1 MCLIFTI
8 IAVVLEAEGL
18 TKTEIEMLES
28 QEIDMKDVMTTVA
41 AIDVVTDVTIDAT
54 TEEVRTSQF

>member
-41 AIDVVTDVTIDAT
+41 AIDVVKDVTIDAM
-54 TEEVRTSQF
+54 TEEVRTFQF